1 MFSFQRDKAG
11 FFFTLLLLFITLGA
25 AVTTI
30 VLITVGAAQGNWKEY
45 LLSWKWVVGSCWVA
59 CIVTVLLRVSV
70 FRWQVLRAERRA
82 AEEEAARERKQEP
95 SAKS

>member
-1 MFSFQRDKAG
+1 MFSFKQDKAG
-11 FFFTLLLLFITLGA
+11 FFFTLLLLVISLGA

-30 VLITVGAAQGNWKEY
+30 VLITVGAAQGDWKAH
-45 LLSWKWVVGSCWVA
+45 LLAWKWTVGSCWVA
-59 CIVTVLLRVSV
+59 CILTVLLRVTV
-70 FRWQVLRAERRA
+70 FRWQMLRAERRA

>member
-1 MFSFQRDKAG
+1 MFSFKQDKAG

-59 CIVTVLLRVSV
+59 CILTVLLRVSV
-70 FRWQVLRAERRA
+70 FRWQMLRAERRA
-82 AEEEAARERKQEP
+82 AEEENKRMKAEG
-95 SAKS
+95 